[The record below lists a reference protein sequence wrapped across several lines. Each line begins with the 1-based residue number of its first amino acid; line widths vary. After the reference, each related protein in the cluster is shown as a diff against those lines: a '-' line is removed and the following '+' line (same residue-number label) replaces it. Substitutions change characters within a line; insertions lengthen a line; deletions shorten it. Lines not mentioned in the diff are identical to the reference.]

1 MNGPVG
7 APVAYYR
14 GAHVSAAST
23 ATPIRRPRRLAD
35 RAGDLLLSGLTGAAA
50 LGAIALVLAIAWK
63 IVDGSRLAFSK
74 FGLGFVTSRVWDP
87 VTSHFGALDF
97 LFGTLYTTAL
107 AILIAGPLAIAIGL
121 FLSELAPRGIR
132 GGLGALVEMLAAIPS
147 VVLGL
152 WGILVLGPFLHRT
165 LDPALKHGLGFLPF
179 FRGDIPQ
186 SGVGL
191 MPAVIVLTIMSV
203 PIIASISR
211 ELFLAVPPE
220 LEEGALAL
228 GATRWEM
235 VRGVVLPATRAGLAA
250 AVILG
255 MGRALGEAIAV
266 TQVIGGQTGIHLSL
280 FETGDTLASRIAAQ
294 YQGAVSNVQVSSLV
308 YLAAILLAITL
319 IANLAAQM
327 IVRRF
332 EFQRTGAD

>member
-1 MNGPVG
+1 
-7 APVAYYR
+7 
-14 GAHVSAAST
+14 
-23 ATPIRRPRRLAD
+23 
-35 RAGDLLLSGLTGAAA
+35 
-50 LGAIALVLAIAWK
+50 
-63 IVDGSRLAFSK
+63 
-74 FGLGFVTSRVWDP
+74 
-87 VTSHFGALDF
+87 
-97 LFGTLYTTAL
+97 
-107 AILIAGPLAIAIGL
+107 
-121 FLSELAPRGIR
+121 
-132 GGLGALVEMLAAIPS
+132 
-147 VVLGL
+147 
-152 WGILVLGPFLHRT
+152 
-165 LDPALKHGLGFLPF
+165 
-179 FRGDIPQ
+179 
-186 SGVGL
+186 